1 MQQIAEEQEQEK
13 LNAKLYIAI
22 EEGNTKNVIHLIK
35 SGANVNARD
44 ENDNAALDIA
54 AQIGNVETI
63 EAIIRLGANV
73 DARNE
78 DGQTPLY
85 YASAP
90 KRIEALIRLGANVN
104 ERDNLGNTPLH
115 ENSVLFGYSAKSIE
129 TLIRL
134 GANVNAQDNLGNT
147 PLHLV
152 AIKDQEE
159 GYIENAEALIRLGA
173 NVNAR
178 NANGETPL
186 LGIKEKLHIIVNPE
200 PMVKLLLEHK
210 ADTSVIDSGS
220 YLTVNRMK
228 KIIENINEEQKRFN
242 DIKFNDIKEDIEKSS
257 EINTSSN
264 TPPKTHLS
272 PRSAPYKV
280 ASSEGARSDGSKGG
294 GREV

>member
-1 MQQIAEEQEQEK
+1 MQQTAEEQEQKK

-22 EEGNTKNVIHLIK
+22 EEGNTKNVIHLIE

-63 EAIIRLGANV
+63 EALIRLGANV

-78 DGQTPLY
+78 DGKTPLY

-115 ENSVLFGYSAKSIE
+115 RNAEIFEDSAKSIE

-134 GANVNAQDNLGNT
+134 GANVNAQDKLGNT

-152 AIKDQEE
+152 AIKDEE

-173 NVNAR
+173 DVNAQ
-178 NANGETPL
+178 NANGDTPL
-186 LGIKEKLHIIVNPE
+186 HYIKKMTRYINFPD
-200 PMVKLLLEHK
+200 PMIKFLLEHK
-210 ADTSVIDSGS
+210 ADTSIKDNKGDSLNSGTHS
-220 YLTVNRMK
+220 IIQKMNQ
-228 KIIENINEEQKRFN
+228 IIENINQEQKRFN
-242 DIKFNDIKEDIEKSS
+242 DIKEYIEKSS
-257 EINTSSN
+257 EINAEE
-264 TPPKTHLS
+264 L
-272 PRSAPYKV
+272 V
-280 ASSEGARSDGSKGG
+280 AKINRDRFDDKKNFH
-294 GREV
+294 